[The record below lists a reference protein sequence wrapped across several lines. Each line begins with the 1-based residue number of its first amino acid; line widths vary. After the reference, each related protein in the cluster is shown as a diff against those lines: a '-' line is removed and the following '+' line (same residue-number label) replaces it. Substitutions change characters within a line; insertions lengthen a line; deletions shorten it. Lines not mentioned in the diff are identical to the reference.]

1 MTFSISTNG
10 SGGGSW
16 QRTLQEL
23 LTRQQRTFAQLAS
36 GKRITSAADDAA
48 GQAIARR
55 LEADSRGFA
64 VGERN
69 VADGRDLARIADGA
83 MQSTHDAISRMRE
96 LAVQAGN
103 GALSADDR
111 ATLQQEFDQLAGQ
124 IDQTAHGVSFGGRA
138 LLDGSAG
145 GDEAIEITDG
155 AGGSTRLDLPD
166 AGAAALGVAGLDVA
180 DPHTLTSLDAAAAQV
195 ADARAAMGAAEQTFS
210 RQQEQLAVARVDHEA
225 ARSRLEDADL
235 AQATAERA
243 RQGMLVQMTLLGLR
257 SGASTDRH
265 RLDLLG

>member
-111 ATLQQEFDQLAGQ
+111 ATLQ
-124 IDQTAHGVSFGGRA
+124 
-138 LLDGSAG
+138 
-145 GDEAIEITDG
+145 
-155 AGGSTRLDLPD
+155 
-166 AGAAALGVAGLDVA
+166 
-180 DPHTLTSLDAAAAQV
+180 
-195 ADARAAMGAAEQTFS
+195 
-210 RQQEQLAVARVDHEA
+210 
-225 ARSRLEDADL
+225 
-235 AQATAERA
+235 
-243 RQGMLVQMTLLGLR
+243 
-257 SGASTDRH
+257 
-265 RLDLLG
+265 